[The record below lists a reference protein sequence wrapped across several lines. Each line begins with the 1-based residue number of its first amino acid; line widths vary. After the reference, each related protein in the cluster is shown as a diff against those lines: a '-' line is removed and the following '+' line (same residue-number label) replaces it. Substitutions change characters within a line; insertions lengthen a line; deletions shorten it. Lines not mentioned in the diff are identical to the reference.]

1 MASKKDSK
9 KKKGFADDEEIE
21 KYTQLCKNISVE
33 NPQEFTDFPL
43 SSRTQIALKEAKYEI
58 PTKIQKES
66 IPIAL
71 SGRDVLGA
79 AKTGSGKTLAFIIPI
94 LELLWQQKWSSMD
107 GIGAIII
114 SPTRELAYQ
123 TFEVLRKIGKKHDMS
138 AGLVIGG
145 KSMEEEQRSIIA
157 TNIIV
162 STPGRLLQ
170 HMDETPNF
178 DCNNLQLLVL
188 DEADRILDMGFADTM
203 NAILENIPDERQTL
217 LFSATQTK
225 SVKDLARLSL
235 NEPAYVSVHEN
246 STSSTPSRLKQSYM
260 VCELQDKMN
269 LLFSFIRNHIKS
281 KILIFMSS
289 CKQVK
294 FVYEAFRRLR
304 PGIPL
309 LALYGKQKQLKRMAI
324 YNEFCRRSEAVL
336 FATDIAARGLDFPAV
351 DWVVQLDCP
360 EDANTYIHRAGRTA
374 RYQKDGQALLV
385 LLPSEEEGMLE
396 ELKKKKLNLTSI
408 RVNPSK
414 LMSISKKLEALCVK
428 DVEIKHWA
436 QKCCISY
443 ARSVF
448 LQGNKDVFDVHK
460 LPMEEFARSLG
471 LMNPPRIRFMKR
483 LEKKIGPSNNN
494 KNADKASLDFESTN
508 KVKIAD
514 FEDESDIEEHDDLL
528 VKKKTGHHVT
538 HAEINVLDEEES
550 KVQKVKTKA
559 AIAKKILRKNIKS
572 NSKIIFD
579 DDGEAVHVSGV
590 MQTSENTVDSTE
602 ANIIP
607 ANDLKNVPEEVG
619 GIDLKESKAMI
630 KMADSQDKKSYREKI
645 REKHRKKRLKEKNE
659 RRLGQNQPATLS
671 TGAINDPDRLSP
683 NYESSPNDE
692 EVEETRQELLYNRY
706 IFIK

>member
-1 MASKKDSK
+1 
-9 KKKGFADDEEIE
+9 
-21 KYTQLCKNISVE
+21 ISVE

-414 LMSISKKLEALCVK
+414 LMSIGKKLEALCVK

-471 LMNPPRIRFMKR
+471 LMNPPRIRFMKVWELIYHTNSINCLSNTNCYHHEHVLKY
-483 LEKKIGPSNNN
+483 LETGK
-494 KNADKASLDFESTN
+494 
-508 KVKIAD
+508 
-514 FEDESDIEEHDDLL
+514 EDWS
-528 VKKKTGHHVT
+528 
-538 HAEINVLDEEES
+538 
-550 KVQKVKTKA
+550 
-559 AIAKKILRKNIKS
+559 
-572 NSKIIFD
+572 F
-579 DDGEAVHVSGV
+579 
-590 MQTSENTVDSTE
+590 
-602 ANIIP
+602 
-607 ANDLKNVPEEVG
+607 
-619 GIDLKESKAMI
+619 
-630 KMADSQDKKSYREKI
+630 
-645 REKHRKKRLKEKNE
+645 
-659 RRLGQNQPATLS
+659 
-671 TGAINDPDRLSP
+671 
-683 NYESSPNDE
+683 
-692 EVEETRQELLYNRY
+692 
-706 IFIK
+706 